1 MNLSLLFILSQ
12 EIKRARISWLQAVK
26 FWHLA
31 CKLKTKLLIQKGTLW
46 KKLSEWADILWV
58 FMKCKI
64 KPLVKISGTNHM
76 RTETYFFW
84 VKRGCSIIN
93 VPSKRW
99 FNFVSLVVQSS
110 RHLSSSVVKS
120 RRLKS
125 TIQSRKHR
133 SVVLLYIS
141 RNSLNWK

>member
-1 MNLSLLFILSQ
+1 MAS
-12 EIKRARISWLQAVK
+12 E
-26 FWHLA
+26 
-31 CKLKTKLLIQKGTLW
+31 LKTKLLIQKGTLG
-46 KKLSEWADILWV
+46 KKLPEWAEIYEILWV

-64 KPLVKISGTNHM
+64 KLLVKISDTNHM

-84 VKRGCSIIN
+84 VKRGCSTIN

-110 RHLSSSVVKS
+110 KHLSSSVVKS

-141 RNSLNWK
+141 RNSLNWKWQNVSLKQVLRFITYILWWKSYIS